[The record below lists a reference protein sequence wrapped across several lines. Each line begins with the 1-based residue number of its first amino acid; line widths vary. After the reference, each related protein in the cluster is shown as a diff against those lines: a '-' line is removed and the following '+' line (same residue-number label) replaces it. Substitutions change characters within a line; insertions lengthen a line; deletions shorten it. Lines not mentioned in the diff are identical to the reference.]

1 MTTEWKDFELSFE
14 ENAAYAITPELAIS
28 VLGEGG
34 EVFHRRAIK
43 KHPDGTN
50 TQESCL
56 VARLNGVSLYVRG
69 GTVVMTT
76 EDLYL

>member
-1 MTTEWKDFELSFE
+1 MADWQDFELSKE
-14 ENAAYAITPELAIS
+14 EGAVSAVRSDLAIT

-43 KHPDGTN
+43 MLPSGEQLREHM
-50 TQESCL
+50 L
-56 VARLNGVSLYVRG
+56 VARLNGVSIYVRDG
-69 GTVVMTT
+69 AIVMSA

>member
-1 MTTEWKDFELSFE
+1 MDDWQDFELRKE
-14 ENAAYAITPELAIS
+14 DGAAYAVRSDIAIT

-43 KHPDGTN
+43 MLPTGEQQRAN
-50 TQESCL
+50 ML
-56 VARLNGVSLYVRG
+56 VARLNGVSIYVHDG
-69 GTVVMTT
+69 AIVMSA